1 MLPLGVPGTAAPAA
15 AAPPRPPR
23 RVRYSGTHPV
33 SFKDK
38 YKELSGDAAL
48 LAQLELKGKTAAGT
62 HRPVAVP
69 EVLAALEP
77 SLRAGAC
84 AVDCT
89 LGYGGH
95 ARELLKRIAPGGTL
109 YGLDADGATLSAT
122 EARLNAWLQTSGE
135 ADSARLVPQHCN
147 YSAVSRVLLAAEPEG
162 VDALLADLGCSS
174 MQLDDPS
181 RGFGFKRDG
190 PLDMRLD
197 PSRGAPASARLAE
210 WSEAQLA
217 DLLMANAD
225 EPFAERLAPA
235 IACAARLGNLQTTLQ
250 LAACIRD
257 ALRRVAPA
265 PEAERSV
272 RRTFQAIRIGVNDEL
287 RRLDALLLAV
297 PLVLKPGARAAI
309 ISFHSGED
317 RRVKLAF
324 KAGLADG
331 TYSEISP
338 EVIRPSMEE
347 QRSNSRSACAKL
359 RWAVRAA
366 S

>member
-1 MLPLGVPGTAAPAA
+1 MLPLGVPAAPAEPPA
-15 AAPPRPPR
+15 PRPPR

-33 SFKDK
+33 AFKDK
-38 YKELSGDAAL
+38 HKELSGDAAL
-48 LAQLELKGKTAAGT
+48 LAKLALKGKTAAGT

-69 EVLAALEP
+69 EVLAALAP
-77 SLRAGAC
+77 SLYPGAS

-95 ARELLKRIAPGGTL
+95 ARELLRRIAPGGVL
-109 YGLDADGATLSAT
+109 YGLDADGATLAAT

-135 ADSARLVPQHCN
+135 ADGARLVPRHSN
-147 YSAVSRVLLAAEPEG
+147 YTAVSSVVLAAEPGG

-197 PSRGAPASARLAE
+197 PSRGAPASARLTE

-217 DLLMANAD
+217 DLLIANAD

-235 IACAARLGNLQTTLQ
+235 LARAARAGNVQTTLQ
-250 LAACIRD
+250 LAGVIREC
-257 ALRRVAPA
+257 LRRAAPA
-265 PEAERSV
+265 AEVELSV
-272 RRTFQAIRIGVNDEL
+272 RRCFQAIRIGVNDEL
-287 RRLDALLLAV
+287 RRLDALMLAI
-297 PLVLKPGARAAI
+297 PLVLKPGGRAAV

-359 RWAVRAA
+359 RWAVRAPQ
-366 S
+366 